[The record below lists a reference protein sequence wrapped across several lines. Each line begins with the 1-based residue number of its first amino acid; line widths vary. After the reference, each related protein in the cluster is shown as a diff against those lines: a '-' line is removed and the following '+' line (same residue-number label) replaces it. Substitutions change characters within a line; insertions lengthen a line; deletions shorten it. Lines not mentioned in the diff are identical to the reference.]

1 MSYKQDMGEALGDIL
16 EAAERYA
23 TAQHREFDT
32 HIGEDYVLGP
42 EFAKILSGLHG
53 LLNGETGRLDCGDMS
68 KAIHALARWTN
79 VLDENGELP

>member
-1 MSYKQDMGEALGDIL
+1 MNYKSDMASALTSIL

-32 HIGEDYVLGP
+32 HIGDDCVLGP

-53 LLNGETGRLDCGDMS
+53 LLNGETGNLDCGYVS
-68 KAIHALARWTN
+68 KQIHELAAWACC
-79 VLDENGELP
+79 LDENGELP